1 MHKLVNMKKKS
12 SPEKGKA
19 QPSECGVC
27 KRCKLNVN
35 QPNEEIINKEEL
47 DKRNGIAEGKNDY
60 FSLYLQL
67 FFKGIIIH
75 GPHRSIRQL
84 ALFLYNKKE
93 LYSHKNNG
101 YKLMKLSSINTDLNT
116 LSHSVQE
123 QLKEK
128 EEKEKKEAE
137 AHKSRFF

>member
-1 MHKLVNMKKKS
+1 MKKKS
-12 SPEKGKA
+12 SPEKEKM
-19 QPSECGVC
+19 QPSECDAC

-35 QPNEEIINKEEL
+35 QQNEEFISKEEL
-47 DKRNGIAEGKNDY
+47 HKRNGIAEGKNDY
-60 FSLYLQL
+60 FTLYLQL

-75 GPHRSIRQL
+75 GHSRSIRQL

-101 YKLMKLSSINTDLNT
+101 YKLMKLSSINTDLNI

-128 EEKEKKEAE
+128 EEKAKKEAE
-137 AHKSRFF
+137 DRKSSFS

>member
-1 MHKLVNMKKKS
+1 MKKKS
-12 SPEKGKA
+12 SPEKEKM
-19 QPSECGVC
+19 QPSECDAC

-35 QPNEEIINKEEL
+35 QQNEEFISKEEL
-47 DKRNGIAEGKNDY
+47 HKRNGIAEGKNDY
-60 FSLYLQL
+60 FTLYLQL

-75 GPHRSIRQL
+75 GHSRSIRQL

-93 LYSHKNNG
+93 LYSHNNNG

-123 QLKEK
+123 QLKEE
-128 EEKEKKEAE
+128 EEKAKKEAKDR
-137 AHKSRFF
+137 KSSFS

>member
-1 MHKLVNMKKKS
+1 MKKKS
-12 SPEKGKA
+12 SPKKEKM
-19 QPSECGVC
+19 QPSECDAC

-35 QPNEEIINKEEL
+35 QQNEEFISKEEL
-47 DKRNGIAEGKNDY
+47 HKRNGIAEGKNDY
-60 FSLYLQL
+60 FTLYLQL

-75 GPHRSIRQL
+75 GHSRSIRQL

-123 QLKEK
+123 QLKEE
-128 EEKEKKEAE
+128 EEKAKKEAKDR
-137 AHKSRFF
+137 KSSFS